1 MCIRDSIGGVVLVGI
16 LVNSGIIMVD
26 YINQL
31 RRIHGLPLGEAIVTG
46 ATARLR
52 PILMTTLTTILGL
65 VPLSLGIGQGSQLQA
80 PMAIAVIG
88 GMTSGTI
95 LLLGF
100 IPALYYL
107 INRRGESKGAAPEL
121 PALEEEP

>member
-1 MCIRDSIGGVVLVGI
+1 
-16 LVNSGIIMVD
+16 
-26 YINQL
+26 L
-31 RRIHGLPLGEAIVTG
+31 RRIQEAIISG
-46 ATARLR
+46 ASARLR

-65 VPLSLGIGQGSQLQA
+65 IPLSLGLGQGSQLQA
-80 PMAIAVIG
+80 PMAVAVIG

-107 INRRGESKGAAPEL
+107 INRRTA
-121 PALEEEP
+121 